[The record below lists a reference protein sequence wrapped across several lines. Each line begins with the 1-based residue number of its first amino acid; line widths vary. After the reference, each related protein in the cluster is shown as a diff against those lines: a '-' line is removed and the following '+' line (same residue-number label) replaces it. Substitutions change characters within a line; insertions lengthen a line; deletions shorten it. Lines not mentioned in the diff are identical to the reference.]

1 MEIFPSD
8 AAMIVVGAVNL
19 YTMSNEEATLA
30 STWTTHVE
38 TNGIFPSIIC
48 IGVVGINI

>member
-1 MEIFPSD
+1 MEIFPSL

-19 YTMSNEEATLA
+19 YKSNEEATLA
-30 STWTTHVE
+30 STWTPKVE
-38 TNGIFPSIIC
+38 TNGILPSIKR